1 MVLLEGGGGVHQVPS
16 PGGGGSR
23 SVRGGCSGS
32 WGEVVLTNHYSY
44 QLLSR
49 TLIIGR
55 GTCVIA
61 AVLTINQTYN
71 NLGLYDLVADSQIL
85 LLNNQSIVQL
95 EVHLLGIKVSHNILI
110 SSTQTLAAKTD
121 FLCGR
126 PQARPR
132 GERG

>member
-1 MVLLEGGGGVHQVPS
+1 MSMIFRYNSILV
-16 PGGGGSR
+16 
-23 SVRGGCSGS
+23 
-32 WGEVVLTNHYSY
+32 
-44 QLLSR
+44 
-49 TLIIGR
+49 
-55 GTCVIA
+55 A

-71 NLGLYDLVADSQIL
+71 NLGLYDSVADSQIL

>member
-1 MVLLEGGGGVHQVPS
+1 MCIL
-16 PGGGGSR
+16 
-23 SVRGGCSGS
+23 CKA
-32 WGEVVLTNHYSY
+32 N
-44 QLLSR
+44 
-49 TLIIGR
+49 
-55 GTCVIA
+55 VIAANIHWVIRECHSTDVA

-71 NLGLYDLVADSQIL
+71 NLGLYDSVADSKIL

>member
-1 MVLLEGGGGVHQVPS
+1 MNFVITIVIVLIFVYTVYF
-16 PGGGGSR
+16 
-23 SVRGGCSGS
+23 SVDAI
-32 WGEVVLTNHYSY
+32 V
-44 QLLSR
+44 
-49 TLIIGR
+49 
-55 GTCVIA
+55 A

-71 NLGLYDLVADSQIL
+71 NLGLFDLVADSQIL

-95 EVHLLGIKVSHNILI
+95 EVHLLGMKVSHHILI

>member
-1 MVLLEGGGGVHQVPS
+1 MYGPWARNHPRA
-16 PGGGGSR
+16 R
-23 SVRGGCSGS
+23 SV
-32 WGEVVLTNHYSY
+32 
-44 QLLSR
+44 
-49 TLIIGR
+49 LIKNSQSSPQCPGQGI
-55 GTCVIA
+55 TPDHVA

-71 NLGLYDLVADSQIL
+71 NLGLYDSVADSQIL

-126 PQARPR
+126 PQVRPR